1 MPALLIVLFATLPLA
16 EIVIVL
22 YVGQWLGLWP
32 TVGLLLA
39 NSAAGVWLLRRE
51 GRRVIFAFR
60 EAVSMQQVPTV
71 AVVNGTAV
79 AVGAALLITPGFL
92 TDAAGFVL
100 LIPASRA
107 GVVALARN
115 FLWRRYRLS

>member
-1 MPALLIVLFATLPLA
+1 MLVFATLPFV

-22 YVGQWLGLWP
+22 YVGDLLGLWP
-32 TVGLLLA
+32 TVGVLVA
-39 NSAAGVWLLRRE
+39 NSVIGVWLLRRE

-60 EAVSMQQVPTV
+60 GDLANHQVPTS

-92 TDAAGFVL
+92 TDLFGFVL
-100 LIPASRA
+100 LMPATRA
-107 GVVALARN
+107 VVVGSARGY
-115 FLWRRYRLS
+115 LIRRYGSWR

>member
-1 MPALLIVLFATLPLA
+1 MPALLLIVFATLPLL

-22 YVGQWLGLWP
+22 YVGDLLGLWP

-39 NSAAGVWLLRRE
+39 NSVAGVWLLRRE
-51 GRRVIFAFR
+51 GRRVIYAFR
-60 EAVSMQQVPTV
+60 DAVAHRQMPTA

-92 TDAAGFVL
+92 TDLFGFVL
-100 LIPASRA
+100 LIPFTRA
-107 GVVALARN
+107 GVVAAARAYLLGR
-115 FLWRRYRLS
+115 FRL